1 MNEKNNNTLSDSIAK
16 IISIIFDPAALGILI
31 LVVAIIRSDMPSF
44 ETIGWIISVVVLNG
58 IVPLMFLVYFY
69 RKGYVFDDVLQ
80 KKDIHRQRVRLY
92 YVFLTVVAIELIYL
106 YFTIHYQPLYAVLT
120 GGLVAIVV
128 ALAITYFW
136 KISLHS
142 SIVTL
147 FVAMLLFI
155 YGTKVVVVIAFIPLV
170 FWSRIVL
177 KRHTFW
183 QLFAGF
189 ILALIIAVGIF
200 YMFGLV

>member
-1 MNEKNNNTLSDSIAK
+1 MNENNNNTLSDSIAK

-31 LVVAIIRSDMPSF
+31 LVVAIIRSHMPSF
-44 ETIGWIISVVVLNG
+44 ETIGWIISVIVLNG
-58 IVPLMFLVYFY
+58 IVPLIFLVYFY

-80 KKDIHRQRVRLY
+80 KKDVHKQRVRLY

-120 GGLVAIVV
+120 GGFVAIVI

-155 YGTKVVVVIAFIPLV
+155 YGSKVAVVIAFIPLV

-177 KRHTFW
+177 KRHTFG

>member
-155 YGTKVVVVIAFIPLV
+155 YGTKVVVAIAFIPLV